1 MTPDNAII
9 KVIKNRKFYM
19 FNYDFKNK
27 DMVLDDSNSDING
40 HQMIW
45 RKKL

>member
-9 KVIKNRKFYM
+9 KVIKNRKFYT

-27 DMVLDDSNSDING
+27 DMMLDDSNSDING
-40 HQMIW
+40 RQVIW
-45 RKKL
+45 

>member
-1 MTPDNAII
+1 
-9 KVIKNRKFYM
+9 M

-45 RKKL
+45 RKKTAKTKFRLCCG